1 MIRSVAAPQEL
12 AAARRVLICLRYG
25 IGDVVMQ
32 WPVLQSLRRAC
43 PNAEIVALGAAPA
56 TQLLEYGPA
65 DRAVTS
71 QSLGLGHFG
80 DDSARGRRA
89 VEEWLD
95 AEGPFDLTFDA
106 LHAVKAVREV
116 LWRRG
121 VATCEADQD
130 VQSFHTRRGEGLV
143 RGIYESARAGWG
155 IDPGDAAAGAGTL
168 SPRLEPSAADER
180 WADDWLT
187 RRNLRRPPAVSPVAS
202 LHLKRW
208 PMDRLAAV
216 ADELCGVAGEA
227 ALLFAGPCDDLAG
240 EVTAA
245 MRTTP
250 AVVGDEHLGRVA
262 ALLARCR
269 VLVANDTGLLHLA
282 EAVGTRSVGIFGPT
296 SPRVAFARA
305 GPGGRVGGD
314 SPCPH
319 RNDAEPWMPACWQAD
334 RCLLDL
340 PGGCVRAVSVAQVLA
355 AASPSG

>member
-1 MIRSVAAPQEL
+1 MIRCFASPEEL
-12 AAARRVLICLRYG
+12 AAARRVLVCLRYG

-32 WPVLQSLRRAC
+32 WPALQSLRRAC
-43 PNAEIVALGAAPA
+43 PDAEIVALGAAPA
-56 TQLLEYGPA
+56 TQLLQNGPA
-65 DRAVTS
+65 DRAVAS

-80 DDSARGRRA
+80 DDAPAGRRA

-95 AEGPFDLTFDA
+95 AEEPFDLTFDA

-130 VQSFHTRRGEGLV
+130 VQSFHTRRGDGLV

-155 IDPGDAAAGAGTL
+155 IDPGGAAATGTLLPRLEIPDAAA
-168 SPRLEPSAADER
+168 R
-180 WADDWLT
+180 WAGDWL
-187 RRNLRRPPAVSPVAS
+187 RERGLDRPPAVSPVAS

-208 PMDRLAAV
+208 PMGRLAAV
-216 ADELCGVAGEA
+216 ADALAEEAGGP
-227 ALLFAGPCDDLAG
+227 ALLFAGPCDDLAA

-245 MRTTP
+245 MRRP
-250 AVVGDEHLGRVA
+250 AVVVGDEHLLRVA

-282 EAVGTRSVGIFGPT
+282 EAVGTRTVGIFGPT

-305 GPGGRVGGD
+305 GPGGSVGGD
-314 SPCPH
+314 STCPH

-340 PGGCVRAVSVAQVLA
+340 PGGCVRDVSVAQVLA
-355 AASPSG
+355 AASPGG